1 MSSSTSTSLTSTTT
15 LASKK
20 LITRLC
26 YDFDLNIWWKELH
39 TREQRFQFMHT
50 MNGFTKPYFT
60 DENGYLFRDETGLTD
75 AGNSIPMMV
84 EFGRTNCG
92 TEQAK
97 IFESCLVNSERS
109 RTGIMQYRLDNGNWE
124 TIGQITDPVG
134 ELNFG
139 LSPERR
145 TGHDINL
152 RFSHNSTGDPPFF
165 NGWTLYFNMIQ
176 DIVNEIA
183 P

>member
-1 MSSSTSTSLTSTTT
+1 
-15 LASKK
+15 
-20 LITRLC
+20 
-26 YDFDLNIWWKELH
+26 
-39 TREQRFQFMHT
+39 
-50 MNGFTKPYFT
+50 MNGYTKPYFT

-97 IFESCLVNSERS
+97 IFEAVLIDSERT
-109 RTGIMQYRLDNGNWE
+109 RTGIMQLQLDGGNWE
-124 TIGQITDPVG
+124 TLGQITEDIG
-134 ELNFG
+134 ELTFPLKNQKK
-139 LSPERR
+139 

-152 RFSHNSTGDPPFF
+152 RFTHNNLGDPPYF
-165 NGWTLYFNMIQ
+165 NGWTLYFNSVES
-176 DIVNEIA
+176 IVNEVS

>member
-1 MSSSTSTSLTSTTT
+1 
-15 LASKK
+15 
-20 LITRLC
+20 
-26 YDFDLNIWWKELH
+26 
-39 TREQRFQFMHT
+39 

-97 IFESCLVNSERS
+97 IFASVLIDSERT
-109 RTGIMQYRLDNGNWE
+109 RTGLMQYKLDNKNWE
-124 TIGQITDPVG
+124 TLGQITEEIG
-134 ELNFG
+134 ELTFPSKDIRK
-139 LSPERR
+139 L
-145 TGHDINL
+145 GHDINL
-152 RFSHNSTGDPPFF
+152 RFTHNNTGDPPYF
-165 NGWTLYFNMIQ
+165 NGWSIYFNNKQ
-176 DIVNEIA
+176 PLVNEVG